1 MVSAYEE
8 AVLRIKNQIDI
19 VEIISEEVVLK
30 KKGKTYWGLCPFHGE
45 KTPSFSVTAERGIFK
60 CFGCGVGGDAITFLM
75 KLHNWDY
82 VQTIKYLSERYNIPL
97 PEFHSDG
104 GKKKEER
111 ALMLEACKKAVQFYQ
126 DVLLT
131 SPQDNIAVKYLANR
145 DITPAVISRYSL
157 GLALKEPNELYKR
170 LKREYDDSIL
180 IDAGLILKSSQGNYI
195 DRFRNRIIIPI
206 QNENGDYIA
215 FGARAI
221 EDGQNPKYLNSSDSK
236 IYNKSRILYGL
247 YTAKEAIKQ
256 EDAVIIM
263 EGYFDVISAQ
273 AHGIQNAVASCG
285 TSLTLEHVKMLSKYT
300 KSRKIYLSFDTDK
313 AGQNATKRGGELIK
327 TAFQGLG
334 NIKQFDESHI
344 ASNEDKYSCEIRVV
358 APPEGKDPDEF
369 IRNSGSD
376 AFKAYVN
383 NAPLLLDFQL
393 NELLKRKSEVVTP
406 QQKAELVKEIVLVLD
421 EIQNPIIQSE
431 YVKIVS
437 SALDIDEKALEREVS
452 ISNGNDFIVPS
463 VNISN
468 VTISSSIDE
477 IAQKNLLSLYF
488 INGGTMNFASGLSE
502 KIKSV
507 NFTNKTLIIVKDTID
522 KLIKTVNNVSE
533 LADMLY
539 VEFANK
545 TDIQEL
551 ITDLICISETFKNLK
566 EDELG
571 IVIDE
576 NISKIEDCRRE
587 IERKQL
593 KEIYE
598 NVNNDETEAL
608 KVQMQLRDRLNKLRT
623 GEVND

>member
-8 AVLRIKNQIDI
+8 AVLQIKNQIDI
-19 VEIISEEVVLK
+19 IDIISEEVVLK

-45 KTPSFSVTAERGIFK
+45 KTPSFSVTPERGIFK
-60 CFGCGVGGDAITFLM
+60 CFGCGVGGDAIAFLM
-75 KLHNWDY
+75 KLHNWDFN
-82 VQTIKYLSERYNIPL
+82 QTIKYLAERYNIQL
-97 PEFHSDG
+97 PEYNSNSTH
-104 GKKKEER
+104 KKEEK
-111 ALMLEACKKAVQFYQ
+111 ALMIEACKKAVQFYQ

-131 SPQDNIAVKYLANR
+131 SPNDNIAVKYLANR

-157 GLALKEPNELYKR
+157 GLALKEPNELYKK

-180 IDAGLILKSSQGNYI
+180 INSGLIIKSSQGNYI

-221 EDGQNPKYLNSSDSK
+221 EEGQNPKYLNSSDSK

-256 EDAVIIM
+256 NDSVIIM

-273 AHGIQNAVASCG
+273 AHGISNAIASCG

-300 KSRKIYLSFDTDK
+300 RSRKIYLSFDTDK

-327 TAFQGLG
+327 SAFQGLG
-334 NIKQFDESHI
+334 NIKQFDESHV
-344 ASNEDKYSCEIRVV
+344 SSSEDKYSCEIRVI

-369 IRNSGSD
+369 IRHSGAD
-376 AFKAYVN
+376 AFKAYID

-393 NELLKRKSEVVTP
+393 NELLKKKNEVQTP
-406 QQKAELVKEIVLVLD
+406 QQKSELVKEIIPILN

-431 YVKIVS
+431 YIKIVS
-437 SALDIDEKALEREVS
+437 SALDINEKAIEKEIQTTSDTFVFQQT
-452 ISNGNDFIVPS
+452 NAV
-463 VNISN
+463 N
-468 VTISSSIDE
+468 VTISSSIEE

-488 INGGTMNFASGLSE
+488 INKGTMNFASDLSK

-522 KLIKTVNNVSE
+522 KLINTVNNVSE
-533 LADMLY
+533 LTDMMY
-539 VEFANK
+539 VEFAG
-545 TDIQEL
+545 DDAIQSL
-551 ITDLICISETFKNLK
+551 IADLICISDTFSELK
-566 EDELG
+566 EDEIELL
-571 IVIDE
+571 IQE
-576 NISKIEDCRRE
+576 NIDKIEYCKRDK
-587 IERKQL
+587 ERQQL
-593 KEIYE
+593 KQIYE
-598 NVNNDETEAL
+598 NVNDDETEAL
-608 KVQMQLRDRLNKLRT
+608 KIQMQLRDKLNKLRT
-623 GEVND
+623 GEVK

>member
-111 ALMLEACKKAVQFYQ
+111 ALMVEACKKAVQFYQ

-131 SPQDNIAVKYLANR
+131 SPQDNIARKYLANR

-180 IDAGLILKSSQGNYI
+180 ADAGLILKSSQGNYI

-256 EDAVIIM
+256 EDSVIIM

-285 TSLTLEHVKMLSKYT
+285 TSLTLEHVKMISKYT

-334 NIKQFDESHI
+334 NIKQFDESHVS
-344 ASNEDKYSCEIRVV
+344 SNDDKYSCEIRVI

-369 IRNSGSD
+369 IRNAGAE
-376 AFKAYVN
+376 AFKAYID

-393 NELLKRKSEVVTP
+393 NELLKKKSEISSP
-406 QQKAELVKEIVLVLD
+406 QEKSELVKEILPILN
-421 EIQNPIIQSE
+421 EIQNSVIQSE
-431 YVKIVS
+431 YIKIVS
-437 SALDIDEKALEREVS
+437 SALDIDEKVLEKEVS
-452 ISNGNDFIVPS
+452 ISDGNDFVIPS
-463 VNISN
+463 SPIGN
-468 VTISSSIDE
+468 VTISSTIEE
-477 IAQKNLLSLYF
+477 IAQKNLLSLYL
-488 INGGTMNFASGLSE
+488 INGGNIKFASDLSE
-502 KIKSV
+502 KLKSV

-539 VEFANK
+539 VEFANE
-545 TDIQEL
+545 TDKQEL
-551 ITDLICISETFKNLK
+551 IADLIYISEAFANLK
-566 EDELG
+566 EEELYT
-571 IVIDE
+571 VVEE
-576 NISKIEDCRRE
+576 NIEKLEQCIRE
-587 IERKQL
+587 AERKQI
-593 KEIYE
+593 KAVYE

-608 KVQMQLRDRLNKLRT
+608 KVQMQLRDKLNKLRT
-623 GEVND
+623 GEVK